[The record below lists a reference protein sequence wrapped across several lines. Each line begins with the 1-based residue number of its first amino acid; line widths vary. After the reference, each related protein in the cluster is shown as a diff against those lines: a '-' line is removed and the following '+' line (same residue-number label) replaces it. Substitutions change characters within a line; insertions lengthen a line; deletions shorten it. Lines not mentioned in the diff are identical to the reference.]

1 MKTAHRQLLILKL
14 VKNDK
19 LIKLVFWKQWLKEK
33 ATVIDENAAISIL
46 ALGLREIV

>member
-19 LIKLVFWKQWLKEK
+19 LIKLAFWKQWLKEK
-33 ATVIDENAAISIL
+33 ATVIDENAAILIL